1 MDYIIIRKNNVYY
14 IKHMATGLLLNPC
27 KIEDLRDIR
36 DLINNH
42 NSDQLNEYK
51 QREQRILEILDCN
64 KNTII

>member
-1 MDYIIIRKNNVYY
+1 
-14 IKHMATGLLLNPC
+14 MATGLLLNPC

-42 NSDQLNEYK
+42 NSDQLNGYR
-51 QREQRILEILDCN
+51 QREQRILEILECN